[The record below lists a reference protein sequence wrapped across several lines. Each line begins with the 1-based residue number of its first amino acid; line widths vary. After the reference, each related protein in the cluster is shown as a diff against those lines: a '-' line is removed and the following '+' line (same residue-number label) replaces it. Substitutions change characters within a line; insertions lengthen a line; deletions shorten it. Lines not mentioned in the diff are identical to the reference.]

1 MWHEACGG
9 NKNASNVKFSSSNL
23 FLNMVTIRNPIAES
37 NCFIQFKR
45 VVVNDYVMYDFPVLQ
60 CKFRYSCSSHEYIFA
75 ASSNVFMLRSMCKG
89 CESLTLQNYTF
100 FILTNPKLKR
110 DSNISQSHTFHFYSL
125 FYALPKPWAVQFLGS
140 NLHPTSDGLQASM
153 KANDLHVLPSL
164 IHFFFKLRKD
174 EHESRL
180 SKND

>member
-100 FILTNPKLKR
+100 FYLDQPEAQEGFKHLSVSHFPFLFFILRSPK
-110 DSNISQSHTFHFYSL
+110 
-125 FYALPKPWAVQFLGS
+125 AMGS
-140 NLHPTSDGLQASM
+140 P
-153 KANDLHVLPSL
+153 V
-164 IHFFFKLRKD
+164 
-174 EHESRL
+174 SRL
-180 SKND
+180 